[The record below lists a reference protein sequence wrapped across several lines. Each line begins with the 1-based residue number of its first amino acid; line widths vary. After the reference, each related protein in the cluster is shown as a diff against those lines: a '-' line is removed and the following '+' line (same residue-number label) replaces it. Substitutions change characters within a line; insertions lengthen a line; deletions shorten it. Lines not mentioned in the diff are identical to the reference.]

1 MFGLL
6 LKVVREGM
14 RQAPW
19 GLLQQKHLSGRGC
32 RTYKAKDR
40 FHGVS
45 GNRVCDS
52 GGSEVETTRKSVV
65 KSEE

>member
-6 LKVVREGM
+6 LTGGEGGDETGSLGALAAETPVW
-14 RQAPW
+14 Q
-19 GLLQQKHLSGRGC
+19 GC

>member
-1 MFGLL
+1 MFDYLDTGG
-6 LKVVREGM
+6 EGGDETGSLGALAAENTCLAGVQNLQSK
-14 RQAPW
+14 RQV
-19 GLLQQKHLSGRGC
+19 LR
-32 RTYKAKDR
+32 
-40 FHGVS
+40 VS